1 MRTALAFLRR
11 DGQIML
17 SYRAAFVMQLF
28 SIFLAVPMFFYI
40 GRVVG
45 NAKPEMLEKYGG
57 NYFAFLLIGAALLDY
72 LSVSLGT
79 FSRSLRESQL
89 MGTLDIVLLSPTR
102 LWKVLAFSSLWA
114 YLFSTIRFS
123 IYLVLGLVFGISL
136 GSANFVGALLFLV
149 LGILSFV
156 PFGIFS
162 ASVIMLIKH
171 GNFIN
176 AIVSAAS
183 LFLGG
188 VLFPSEVLPAWLE
201 PFSALVPLTHAAEG
215 MRQSLLVGT
224 PLSELWVHA
233 AALTGF
239 IVVLLPF
246 SMAVFAYAVR
256 QTKTTG
262 SIAHY

>member
-17 SYRAAFVMQLF
+17 SYRTAFVMQMF

-45 NAKPEMLEKYGG
+45 SSRPEMLEQYGG

-114 YLFSTIRFS
+114 YLFSTVRFTT
-123 IYLVLGLVFGISL
+123 YLVLGLIFGVDL
-136 GSANFVGALLFLV
+136 GSANIPGTLLFLA
-149 LGILSFV
+149 LGVMSFV
-156 PFGIFS
+156 PFGVFS

-171 GNFIN
+171 GNFMN
-176 AIVSAAS
+176 ALVSAAS

-188 VLFPSEVLPAWLE
+188 VLFPAKVLPEWLQ
-201 PFSALVPLTHAAEG
+201 PFTLFVPFTHAAEG
-215 MRQSLLVGT
+215 MRQSLLVGRS
-224 PLSELWVHA
+224 LADLWVHA
-233 AALTGF
+233 VALVVF
-239 IVVLLPF
+239 IAILMPL
-246 SMAVFAYAVR
+246 SMSFFAFAVR
-256 QTKTTG
+256 RTKTTG
-262 SIAHY
+262 SIATY

>member
-17 SYRAAFVMQLF
+17 SYRTAFVMQLF

-45 NAKPEMLEKYGG
+45 NSKPEMLEKYGG

-114 YLFSTIRFS
+114 YLFSTIRFT
-123 IYLVLGLVFGISL
+123 IYLVLGLIFGVSL
-136 GSANFVGALLFLV
+136 SSANFFGAFLFLV

-188 VLFPSEVLPAWLE
+188 VLFPAQVLPAWVQ
-201 PFSALVPLTHAAEG
+201 PFTAFVPLTHAAEG
-215 MRQSLLVGT
+215 MRQSLLMGR
-224 PLSELWVHA
+224 PLSELWTHA
-233 AALTGF
+233 VALVAF
-239 IVVLLPF
+239 IVVLMPF
-246 SMAVFAYAVR
+246 SMAMFAYSVR
-256 QTKTTG
+256 QTKKSG
-262 SIAHY
+262 SISQY